1 MSTPAATQPCTSSID
16 SMRTIASALAAAKSR
31 QDLDETMRIYHPD
44 IVLESPPFGTVG
56 RGGDEVRAQ
65 LSFFFQVLPDY
76 DVVLDGS
83 AASGD
88 TLVGWGRVRATLT
101 GEFSGRKP
109 NGARA
114 EVPVFIL
121 FRFHDGRVI
130 WENFNF
136 DLASLCRQCGIPAE
150 ALVA

>member
-1 MSTPAATQPCTSSID
+1 MSLAAPSPSRTASAGD
-16 SMRTIASALAAAKSR
+16 MLTIASALAAAKSR

-65 LSFFFQVLPDY
+65 LAFFFQVLPDY
-76 DVVLDGS
+76 NVVLEGS
-83 AASGD
+83 AVSGD
-88 TLVGWGRVRATLT
+88 TMIGWGRVRATLT

-121 FRFHDGRVI
+121 FRFRDGRVV
-130 WENFNF
+130 WESFNF